1 MSQQPTSHLCSKGN
15 SLGDLR
21 TLLLDFENTW
31 YIIREVFLVH
41 FFYDMLGKSISPTGW
56 SVQCQLMCLIH
67 AGFRDGVATAVK
79 RLICLKIKCSRKI
92 TVRAQTSQ
100 SKIWKSCTLSFLDPQ
115 AERLTQL
122 LWWPQAGAWSPSPM
136 AAAPTGMP
144 RDGAV
149 PILDRVVGW
158 AQGFQRGSIAPGPQG
173 ALTPKV
179 CSVLYVSFSAFF
191 SCF

>member
-1 MSQQPTSHLCSKGN
+1 MSQQPTSHLCNKGN
-15 SLGDLR
+15 SLRDLR

-92 TVRAQTSQ
+92 TLRAQTSQ
-100 SKIWKSCTLSFLDPQ
+100 SKIWKSCQLRPELYP
-115 AERLTQL
+115 ERISWTH
-122 LWWPQAGAWSPSPM
+122 
-136 AAAPTGMP
+136 
-144 RDGAV
+144 R
-149 PILDRVVGW
+149 R
-158 AQGFQRGSIAPGPQG
+158 RGSHSCCGGHKLGHEPLPPWLQHPQG
-173 ALTPKV
+173 CPGMELSQSWTGWWDEPWASREAP
-179 CSVLYVSFSAFF
+179 
-191 SCF
+191 